1 VKFIS
6 NLARGESSNYSDID
20 VVYDVLF
27 MRERARFSGFCYAV
41 RFVAMQCSGRVSP
54 WPTLFFATGTAPRAE
69 QTLRLFKSLE
79 RAKQGRWT
87 GRETRAE
94 RMGLPRCVRACLQTF
109 ISSCGIRLKRFPAL
123 SPAAGAVRRH
133 RPSTRQTCL
142 ARAAPT
148 KFKFLSTVHRI
159 RDGQKGCVRG
169 ILRLKNRRRGL
180 HGRSTGFNLL
190 VASVGTWKGGKR
202 WEEMA
207 CAASWVGREGLCVG
221 REVP

>member
-1 VKFIS
+1 MDGPREGKQERSGWGCRAVC
-6 NLARGESSNYSDID
+6 
-20 VVYDVLF
+20 VHVYKHSYL
-27 MRERARFSGFCYAV
+27 RAALG
-41 RFVAMQCSGRVSP
+41 
-54 WPTLFFATGTAPRAE
+54 
-69 QTLRLFKSLE
+69 
-79 RAKQGRWT
+79 
-87 GRETRAE
+87 
-94 RMGLPRCVRACLQTF
+94 
-109 ISSCGIRLKRFPAL
+109 RLKRLPAL
-123 SPAAGAVRRH
+123 SPAAGTVRRH

-159 RDGQKGCVRG
+159 HDGQKGCVRG

-207 CAASWVGREGLCVG
+207 CAAWVGRVGKVFASGGRLHSARVMGRGLLVS
-221 REVP
+221 